1 MKPHCYRFRLRFA
14 VLVHMLMPNA
24 LRHDVAY
31 SKQIRKSSKAALSR
45 VTITIKPV
53 TIMPHSVR
61 FGMNIYDVWLN
72 PFVLFSPFRL
82 FMLVEA

>member
-24 LRHDVAY
+24 LRHVAY
-31 SKQIRKSSKAALSR
+31 SKQIRKSSKAALNG
-45 VTITIKPV
+45 VTITIKTV
-53 TIMPHSVR
+53 TIMPHSMR

-72 PFVLFSPFRL
+72 PFVFVFSPC
-82 FMLVEA
+82 